1 MRILE
6 VEYLGPPAMG
16 GVELLVEALHRKFT
30 GTGHEVEIW
39 CSDLAG
45 FDGSRLPPGYAEV
58 SRMRV
63 RRFPTRRVRPWIFD
77 PHHLVWCGLRRALV
91 EAAGQGSLL
100 HLHSFPSD
108 QVLKSLGAMAA
119 GGRVV
124 ITPHHDT
131 ESLRRYLRLWRAQV
145 VCRRL
150 VRMARRHPRVSL
162 TVHTPAA
169 RDLWVNEIGWP
180 EAQVRVIP
188 NGVDLEEFDRVTQAE
203 IDATTHHWSA
213 CDVRAL
219 FVGRLARSKGVDT
232 LLQALARVPG
242 VGLLLIGPDAGAREE
257 LERLRQELN
266 LEERAVFATLPRREL
281 CAAFRACDLFVLPS
295 RFGENFGIV
304 AVEAMAAQKPILVS
318 DRGGLPSLAESGR
331 NGLVFTAESV
341 ESLAD
346 ALARLAAS
354 AELRRQ
360 LGEAGRA
367 AVEAHYTWDHV
378 ARAYLDLFAAIS

>member
-108 QVLKSLGAMAA
+108 QVLKSLSAMAA

-131 ESLRRYLRLWRAQV
+131 ESLRRYLQPWRAQV

-150 VRMARRHPRVSL
+150 VNGRRHP
-162 TVHTPAA
+162 
-169 RDLWVNEIGWP
+169 G
-180 EAQVRVIP
+180 
-188 NGVDLEEFDRVTQAE
+188 
-203 IDATTHHWSA
+203 
-213 CDVRAL
+213 
-219 FVGRLARSKGVDT
+219 
-232 LLQALARVPG
+232 
-242 VGLLLIGPDAGAREE
+242 
-257 LERLRQELN
+257 
-266 LEERAVFATLPRREL
+266 
-281 CAAFRACDLFVLPS
+281 
-295 RFGENFGIV
+295 
-304 AVEAMAAQKPILVS
+304 
-318 DRGGLPSLAESGR
+318 
-331 NGLVFTAESV
+331 
-341 ESLAD
+341 
-346 ALARLAAS
+346 
-354 AELRRQ
+354 
-360 LGEAGRA
+360 
-367 AVEAHYTWDHV
+367 
-378 ARAYLDLFAAIS
+378 